1 MKWTQEE
8 AIAFECAR
16 ECITDMMA
24 ICSGQIAEQKASK
37 TPDASRVQLLETE
50 LVRLASE
57 RASLRGTDA
66 AEIARIRASYG
77 KVIRDHRAGHK
88 HPMAA

>member
-24 ICSGQIAEQKASK
+24 ICSGQLAEEKAS
-37 TPDASRVQLLETE
+37 TTSNAVRVCSLETQ
-50 LVRLASE
+50 LARLAQE
-57 RASLRGTDA
+57 RAGLRGSHTD
-66 AEIARIRASYG
+66 EIARIRASYG
-77 KVIRDHRAGHK
+77 KVILDYRAGHK
-88 HPMAA
+88 HPVAA